1 MLSLADYL
9 IIAGYFLI
17 SILIA
22 LYYSKR
28 AGKSS
33 EEFFLSGRNLPWYL
47 AGLSMVA
54 TTFAADTPLAVT
66 ELVAKNGISGNWVW
80 WNFALGGVLTV
91 FFFAKLW
98 RRSGIMTEVE
108 FIELRYSGKPAKF
121 LRGFRAVY
129 LGLFMNVIIIGW
141 VNNAM
146 VTVLQEIFQIDA
158 SRILFYVFM
167 CMALVAVYSAIS
179 GLWGV
184 VVTDAFQFIL
194 AMGGS
199 IILAVIIVN
208 APEVGGLSGLQE
220 KLPPHVFEFFPRVG
234 ETPGGVSGVFAM
246 TVAAFLA
253 YIGVQWWSS
262 WYPGSEPGGGG
273 YIAQRMLSAK
283 DEKHSLWA
291 TLFFQ
296 TAHYAIR
303 PWPWI
308 LVALS
313 ALVLYPEL
321 GADEKK
327 LGYVKAINE
336 FLPSGLKG
344 LMIAAFF
351 AAYMSTVATQLNWGT
366 SYLVNDLYKRFL
378 KKSGDEKH
386 YVFIS
391 RVFTLLLMVVSA
403 VVTTFITRISGAWEF
418 IIECG
423 AGLGLVL
430 ILRWYWWRINA
441 WSEIAAVVTPFVLL
455 PFVKMSDIS
464 FPESLYF
471 LSGGTTIAWLVV
483 TFLTKPTDELTLKN
497 FFLRIKPGGTLWK
510 PVFNKLSDAER
521 QHFNT
526 EKLRYNFIG
535 WISGVVLVYS
545 FLFGTGGVLFG
556 FTNLIIICS
565 VTFVLSTGVLIYV
578 LNQRRE

>member
-1 MLSLADYL
+1 
-9 IIAGYFLI
+9 
-17 SILIA
+17 
-22 LYYSKR
+22 
-28 AGKSS
+28 
-33 EEFFLSGRNLPWYL
+33 
-47 AGLSMVA
+47 
-54 TTFAADTPLAVT
+54 
-66 ELVAKNGISGNWVW
+66 
-80 WNFALGGVLTV
+80 
-91 FFFAKLW
+91 
-98 RRSGIMTEVE
+98 MT
-108 FIELRYSGKPAKF
+108 I
-121 LRGFRAVY
+121 
-129 LGLFMNVIIIGW
+129 
-141 VNNAM
+141 
-146 VTVLQEIFQIDA
+146 
-158 SRILFYVFM
+158 
-167 CMALVAVYSAIS
+167 
-179 GLWGV
+179 
-184 VVTDAFQFIL
+184 
-194 AMGGS
+194 
-199 IILAVIIVN
+199 
-208 APEVGGLSGLQE
+208 
-220 KLPPHVFEFFPRVG
+220 
-234 ETPGGVSGVFAM
+234 
-246 TVAAFLA
+246 AAFLA

-273 YIAQRMLSAK
+273 YVAQRMLSAK

-308 LVALS
+308 LVALA
-313 ALVLYPEL
+313 ALVIYPEL

-327 LGYVKAINE
+327 LGYVRAINE

-386 YVFIS
+386 YVLMS

-403 VVTTFITRISGAWEF
+403 IVTTFITRISGAWEF

-441 WSEIAAVVTPFVLL
+441 WSEITAVITPFVLL
-455 PFVKMSDIS
+455 PFVKMNGIS

-483 TFLTKPTDELTLKN
+483 TFLTKPTDELTLRN
-497 FFLRIKPGGTLWK
+497 FYLRIKPGGTLWK
-510 PVFNKLSDAER
+510 PVFNKLSDNEKN
-521 QHFNT
+521 HFNT

-578 LNQRRE
+578 LNQRKE